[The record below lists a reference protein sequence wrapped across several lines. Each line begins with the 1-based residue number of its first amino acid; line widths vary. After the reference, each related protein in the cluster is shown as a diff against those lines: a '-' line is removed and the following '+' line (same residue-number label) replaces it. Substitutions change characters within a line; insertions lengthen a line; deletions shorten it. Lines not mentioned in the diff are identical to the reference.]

1 VVSHPQ
7 PVPRTSWSAVTALGV
22 AVFMAAIDLTIVA
35 VALPAMGASFSVGPA
50 QAQWVILAYNL
61 PMIALMLPAGRWV
74 DGVNRRS
81 AFVVA
86 VVGFAGASA
95 LAGAAPTFQLL
106 LAARAL
112 QGGFGALISALVLAI
127 AAAVVHPSQ
136 RGRAMGA
143 IATLGPLGAVAG
155 PGLGGLLVAGPGWRW
170 IFYLNLPVCA
180 VATLIARRSIPSQG
194 RLSALPVSLLGDAV
208 LTAAAAL
215 GLLLALDRSR
225 DGGWA
230 RPAPLLLL
238 LLAVLAVAGWSR
250 LSTARPVLQAL
261 RERALSGQLIALVLA
276 ATMAGAAYFLT
287 PFVLEGMLGQSPSEA
302 GAVLLAMPL
311 AMAVASQLGGRTA
324 DWVGPRAAATMGGA
338 LILAGGLLLV
348 PLDPHWDGPDVAW
361 RLALLGLGNGF
372 FAGPNQSAIMT
383 ATPPTLIGTV
393 SALSALGRSLGFAL
407 GPAIAVGLWTGRQF
421 TPQAM
426 RPAFL
431 LVAALPVLALLAV
444 LATPRRGV
452 PVSPVAAPSHRTTT
466 RQPPAPS
473 GPTQGSPAQRQQLV
487 ADEIEDHEVRLRSG
501 DGVPT
506 STQEP
511 DPGSSTAG

>member
-1 VVSHPQ
+1 VTSHPQ
-7 PVPRTSWSAVTALGV
+7 PVPRTSWPAVIALGV

-35 VALPAMGASFSVGPA
+35 VALPAMGASFAVDPA
-50 QAQWVILAYNL
+50 RAQWVILAYNL
-61 PMIALMLPAGRWV
+61 PMIALLLPAGRWV

-95 LAGAAPTFQLL
+95 LAGAAPTFELL

-112 QGGFGALISALVLAI
+112 QGGFGALTSALVLAI

-136 RGRAMGA
+136 RGRAMGV
-143 IATLGPLGAVAG
+143 IATLGPLGSVAG

-180 VATLIARRSIPSQG
+180 LATLIARRSIPSQG
-194 RLSALPVSLLGDAV
+194 RLSGLPASLAGDAV

-250 LSTARPVLQAL
+250 LATATPVLQAL
-261 RERALSGQLIALVLA
+261 RERALSGQLVALVLA
-276 ATMAGAAYFLT
+276 TTMVGAVYFLA
-287 PFVLEGMLGQSPSEA
+287 PFLLQGVLGQSAAEA

-311 AMAVASQLGGRTA
+311 AMAVASQLGGRVA
-324 DWVGPRAAATMGGA
+324 DRVGPRAAATVGGV

-348 PLDPHWDGPDVAW
+348 PLDPRWNGPEVTW
-361 RLALLGLGNGF
+361 RLALLGLGSGF
-372 FAGPNQSAIMT
+372 FAGPNLSAIMT
-383 ATPPTLIGTV
+383 ATPRSLIGTV
-393 SALSALGRSLGFAL
+393 SAVSALGRTLGFTL
-407 GPAIAVGLWTGRQF
+407 GPAIAVGLWAGRQL

-431 LVAALPVLALLAV
+431 LVAVLPVLALVAV
-444 LATPRRGV
+444 LATPRRGAPV
-452 PVSPVAAPSHRTTT
+452 PPAGAAPSQQTTARET
-466 RQPPAPS
+466 PAPS
-473 GPTQGSPAQRQQLV
+473 EPPPRSPVQ
-487 ADEIEDHEVRLRSG
+487 
-501 DGVPT
+501 
-506 STQEP
+506 
-511 DPGSSTAG
+511 